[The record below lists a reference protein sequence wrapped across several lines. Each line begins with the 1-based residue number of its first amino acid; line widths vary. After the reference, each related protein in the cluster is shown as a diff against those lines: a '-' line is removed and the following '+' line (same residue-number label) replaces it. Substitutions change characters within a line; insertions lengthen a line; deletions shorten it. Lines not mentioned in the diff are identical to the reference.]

1 MGKLNYVPSDSGMIS
16 ITTNLSDLMKSMEG
30 IHKQQET
37 ITSMLLDV
45 DGTLIRHIDNPSK
58 EMMFAAVKQNGMA
71 IQHILPMKQTEEIK
85 WAAIKSNPY
94 CIGFVYKPSLTMW
107 EEAVKFEYDEDAEN
121 IEKHPVHL
129 IKGSDIKETV
139 ARIALYT
146 SFIDSNPYDFSYII
160 KDISSEKDKNIEVLT
175 WRYFL
180 MNYDYTSCINLCPEN
195 VMDQIV
201 DDLID
206 KNPCI
211 LKRLHI
217 KYWTLERAKKL
228 LKESPSDIRN
238 VPHSIFPDEIGELY
252 RFASDNV
259 KNGIDI
265 IGIVLAFQ
273 SDNFREEIFPDI
285 LESKNIFF
293 IINKGL
299 FSFYNEFDK
308 DKAMYIINKF
318 GFDKLCKEVVS
329 ERVEKII
336 NVLPPLTYLKYKF
349 KLWKIT
355 KDMARK
361 SLEKSTNEGDID
373 GNK

>member
-1 MGKLNYVPSDSGMIS
+1 MSIS
-16 ITTNLSDLMKSMEG
+16 EDTSLFDHVKELSNFMVD
-30 IHKQQET
+30 IRKQQFEL
-37 ITSMLLDV
+37 IHMLLNI
-45 DGTLIRHIDNPSK
+45 DGTTIQYIK
-58 EMMFAAVKQNGMA
+58 EPTEEMLLQAVKQNGMA

-94 CIGFVYKPSLTMW
+94 CIGFVYKPSPTMW
-107 EEAVKFEYDEDAEN
+107 EEAIKFEYDEDDEN
-121 IEKHPVHL
+121 IDKHPVHL
-129 IKGSDIKETV
+129 IKDSDIKETV

-146 SFIDSNPYDFSYII
+146 SFIDSYPYDFSYII

-180 MNYDYTSCINLCPEN
+180 MNYDYTSCINICPEN

-228 LKESPSDIRN
+228 LKEHPSDIRN

-252 RFASDNV
+252 RFASDNI
-259 KNGIDI
+259 KSGFDI
-265 IGIVLAFQ
+265 IGIICSFQ
-273 SDNFREEIFPDI
+273 SDNFKEQIFPDI

-299 FSFYNEFDK
+299 FCFYNEFDK

-318 GFDKLCKEVVS
+318 GFDKLCKEVEYV
-329 ERVEKII
+329 ERII
-336 NVLPPLTYLKYKF
+336 RVLPPLTRLKYKL
-349 KLWKIT
+349 KLWKFT
-355 KDMARK
+355 KIK
-361 SLEKSTNEGDID
+361 SLKDSANEGD
-373 GNK
+373 GNGDK